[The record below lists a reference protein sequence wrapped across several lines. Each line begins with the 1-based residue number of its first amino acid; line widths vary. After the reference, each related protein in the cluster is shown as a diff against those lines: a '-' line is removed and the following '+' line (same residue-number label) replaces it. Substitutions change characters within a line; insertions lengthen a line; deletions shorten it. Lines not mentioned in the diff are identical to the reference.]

1 MHRRLAKTNITD
13 PLLARCTMT
22 AETQIV
28 ISASRRTDIPAFYL
42 QWFLD
47 GIARGHFE
55 VPNPFNRRV
64 SVVPATPD
72 KVHTIAFWSKDFGP
86 FLRAGVGEKLVRSGI
101 HLLFNF
107 TLNSENPLL
116 EPRVPPLSDRLQQLE
131 ELCSRFSPR
140 VVQWRFDPICF
151 FRDRNGEL
159 HHNLH
164 QLETIADTAARAGV
178 KRCIT
183 SFVDLYAKVCRRVA
197 QLPGVQFED
206 PQPDRKIKILL
217 YMQAQLL
224 SRGIGMQLCCEND
237 LAQSLPPESG
247 IGQSA
252 CIPNDLLMAVY
263 GGKLSLRKDSGQR
276 RTQGCGCRISADIGS
291 YRDHP
296 CFHNCL
302 FCYANPS

>member
-1 MHRRLAKTNITD
+1 
-13 PLLARCTMT
+13 MT

-42 QWFLD
+42 QWFLE
-47 GIARGHFE
+47 GIERGYFE
-55 VPNPFNRRV
+55 VPNPYSRKVF
-64 SVVPATPD
+64 VVPATPD
-72 KVHTIAFWSKDFGP
+72 KVHTIVFWSKDFGP
-86 FLRAGVGEKLVRSGI
+86 FLQSGIGEKLLRSGI
-101 HLLFNF
+101 HLFFNF

-116 EPRVPPLSDRLQQLE
+116 EPRVPPLSDRLRQLE
-131 ELCSRFSPR
+131 NLSCRFNPR

-151 FRDRNGEL
+151 LKNRNGEL
-159 HHNLH
+159 HHNLD
-164 QLETIADTAARAGV
+164 QLETIADTAAKVGV

-197 QLPGVQFED
+197 QLPGVEFED
-206 PQPDRKIKILL
+206 PQPDRKIETLL
-217 YMQAQLL
+217 HMQALLL
-224 SRGIGMQLCCEND
+224 SRGIGLQLCCENEV
-237 LAQSLPPESG
+237 AESLPPDSG
-247 IGQSA
+247 IEQSS

-276 RTQGCGCRISADIGS
+276 RKQGCGCRISSDIGS